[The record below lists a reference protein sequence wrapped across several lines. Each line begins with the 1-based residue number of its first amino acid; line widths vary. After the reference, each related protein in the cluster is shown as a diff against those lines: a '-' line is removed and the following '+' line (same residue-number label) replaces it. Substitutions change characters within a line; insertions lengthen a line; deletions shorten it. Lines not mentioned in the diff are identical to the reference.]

1 LGLSFFYKVLL
12 NFFFPF
18 FYKEGKKWKRR
29 QKKDKK
35 NKRVP
40 PSFTLFEDTAMSKS
54 VGLIVLKG
62 VQGLISEEKF
72 RLEPGKVCIVG
83 RSREC
88 DFSLRRS
95 MKYLILTPE
104 ERQQEE
110 HFNTV
115 SRKHCSIAY
124 HSNNSL
130 EIEDF
135 SRHGTFVDGKR
146 IHRVLLSD
154 FQKKSYIIT
163 VGTQE
168 QFTLTYKSTA
178 SAD

>member
-1 LGLSFFYKVLL
+1 MSEPTGYLL
-12 NFFFPF
+12 LR
-18 FYKEGKKWKRR
+18 G
-29 QKKDKK
+29 
-35 NKRVP
+35 
-40 PSFTLFEDTAMSKS
+40 T
-54 VGLIVLKG
+54 KG
-62 VQGLISEEKF
+62 IMQGEKF
-72 RLEPGKVCIVG
+72 RLDCGKICIVG
-83 RSREC
+83 RSREA

-95 MKYLILTPE
+95 MNYLILTQE
-104 ERQQEE
+104 ERQKEE

-146 IHRVLLSD
+146 IHRVILSD
-154 FQKKSYIIT
+154 FQRKTYEIT

-168 QFTLTYKSTA
+168 TFLMEYQEEGE
-178 SAD
+178 